1 MWLSFY
7 QAKKTS
13 KVQLLA
19 FRKILHLV
27 MTNSTS
33 TQNAS
38 NNSAAPQGEI
48 GAMGFYGTDEFQ
60 TIIVVLL
67 TVVIVFGFLG
77 NLTVIG
83 TIFQRQRN
91 LKTSSNYLIMNIA
104 MADLFVA
111 VIVAPLRFV
120 EMFHGWPL
128 GDFLCHFLAPLQD
141 VIVCVSVITHTVIAL
156 ERYRGIVQPFKVKL
170 SVRRTKQAIG
180 IIWVICYITSGLPI
194 AFIVTETRVGDIQ
207 ECRIRWPSHIF
218 RQLYKVY
225 LAVVFVII
233 PLAIQTY
240 SYSCIVKVVNIEIT
254 AVNDSIDLEAPAT
267 RLTQSKA
274 RVVKMLIF
282 LVVAFQLCSIP
293 RVLTML
299 LWEFGDF
306 KGYFSFQY
314 AITITLII
322 YYLKHVINPFI
333 IFATSA
339 EFRGSCGLCVT
350 CK

>member
-1 MWLSFY
+1 M
-7 QAKKTS
+7 K
-13 KVQLLA
+13 
-19 FRKILHLV
+19 
-27 MTNSTS
+27 NSTS
-33 TQNAS
+33 TQNAT
-38 NNSAAPQGEI
+38 NSSSSPREPEI
-48 GAMGFYGTDEFQ
+48 GAMGFYGTDEFK

-67 TVVIVFGFLG
+67 TVVIVLGFLG

-83 TIFQRQRN
+83 TIFQRQRS

-104 MADLFVA
+104 VADLLVA

-141 VIVCVSVITHTVIAL
+141 VIVCVSVVTHTVIAL
-156 ERYRGIVQPFKVKL
+156 ERYRGIVQPFKDKL

-180 IIWVICYITSGLPI
+180 IIWVVCYIASGLPL
-194 AFIVTETRVGDIQ
+194 ALIVTETDVGVVQ
-207 ECRIRWPSHIF
+207 ECRVWWPSHIF

-225 LAVVFVII
+225 LVVVFVIV
-233 PLAIQTY
+233 PLVIQTY
-240 SYSCIVKVVNIEIT
+240 TYSRIVKVVNIEIT
-254 AVNDSIDLEAPAT
+254 AINDSIDLESPST
-267 RLTQSKA
+267 RLAQSKT
-274 RVVKMLIF
+274 RVVKTLIF

-306 KGYFSFQY
+306 KNNLTFQY

-339 EFRGSCGLCVT
+339 EFRGSCGLCVM

>member
-1 MWLSFY
+1 M
-7 QAKKTS
+7 A
-13 KVQLLA
+13 
-19 FRKILHLV
+19 
-27 MTNSTS
+27 NSTS
-33 TQNAS
+33 KQNAT
-38 NNSAAPQGEI
+38 NNSSVPRDEI

-91 LKTSSNYLIMNIA
+91 PKTSSNYLIMNIA
-104 MADLFVA
+104 VADLLVA

-141 VIVCVSVITHTVIAL
+141 VIVCVSVVTHTVIAL
-156 ERYRGIVQPFKVKL
+156 ERYRGIVQPFKDKL

-180 IIWVICYITSGLPI
+180 FIWVVCYIASGLPI
-194 AFIVTETRVGDIQ
+194 AFIVTVTAVGEVH
-207 ECRIRWPSHIF
+207 ECRVRWSSHTF

-225 LAVVFVII
+225 LAVVFVIV
-233 PLAIQTY
+233 PLVIQTF
-240 SYSCIVKVVNIEIT
+240 SYSSIVKVVDIEIT
-254 AVNDSIDLEAPAT
+254 AAENDSVDLDAPAT
-267 RLTQSKA
+267 RLAQSKA

-306 KGYFSFQY
+306 KSNLIFQY
-314 AITITLII
+314 AITISLII

-339 EFRGSCGLCVT
+339 EFRGSCGSCVM
-350 CK
+350 CN